1 MLEYFVALLK
11 NASGETLEQYK
22 GVVCDEE
29 GGFPADIFD
38 HIVEELKD
46 APLTS
51 HLPNELLDIKW
62 KLVNFASSDLKQL
75 NFLVV
80 HLTLVYNDQT
90 GRRCQRT
97 IVQTLEEF
105 AIFNRKFND
114 LAENF

>member
-11 NASGETLEQYK
+11 NASGDALEQYK

-29 GGFPADIFD
+29 GGFPSDIFD
-38 HIVEELKD
+38 YIVEELKD
-46 APLTS
+46 VPSAS

-62 KLVNFASSDLKQL
+62 KLVNFASSNQKQL

-97 IVQTLEEF
+97 VVQTLEEF
-105 AIFNRKFND
+105 AHFNRKFND